1 MDKFSILLNE
11 FLPMVTNWIRSTI
24 SEEVERALE
33 ADRQKQKP
41 SKQYTRDEV
50 CKMLNISKPTL
61 WTKTKSGELRATH
74 IGRRVLYD
82 EAEIN
87 RFLGKH

>member
-82 EAEIN
+82 ESEIN

>member
-1 MDKFSILLNE
+1 MEKFNLLVKE
-11 FLPMVTNWIRSTI
+11 FLPIVQDWIRTTI
-24 SEEVERALE
+24 SEEVEKALE
-33 ADRQKQKP
+33 ADHQKQKP
-41 SKQYTRDEV
+41 SKQFSRDEV

-61 WTKTKSGELRATH
+61 WTKTKSGELKATH